1 MNKLKT
7 AVLLLTAFVS
17 AVPFLT
23 GCQSD
28 TVGSSASVSYVE
40 NENINRF

>member
-7 AVLLLTAFVS
+7 AVLMLTAFVS

-28 TVGSSASVSYVE
+28 TVGFFSKRV
-40 NENINRF
+40 IC